1 MMWKN
6 KMVWENINIF
16 SKEEAKKIENL
27 FETNLHQF
35 GLTVNHGSFRLS
47 VYESTLN
54 DTFPEVHELIVN
66 KIKKIPKLKDYTVTR
81 SAGLRYT
88 KDAPSMPHH
97 YDGDDYTILIFIN
110 DNYEGSGTVF
120 PLLKK
125 TAHASEFGVGNALLF
140 SGRKIKSWHGALP
153 LKSGVRYTINVRLNK
168 KKNFFLMVK
177 SFFKLLILFAIEPI
191 INKYERRHN
200 KEIKDTEK
208 IIMKTIP
215 IVFSMQGCPHCDN
228 LKKQLKESNIDFKE
242 IDTDAKENEVLYESF
257 SKKVGSD
264 FLPAVII
271 GKKAFLPD
279 KSFKTIDDGVNMIK
293 EYLQE
298 LSDRENHLD

>member
-54 DTFPEVHELIVN
+54 DTFPEIHKLIVN
-66 KIKKIPKLKDYTVTR
+66 KIKKIPKLKDYNVTR

-177 SFFKLLILFAIEPI
+177 SFFKLFEVISFGSIPKVIFFKIFFGLFLVISIILKFFPDSIFA
-191 INKYERRHN
+191 
-200 KEIKDTEK
+200 
-208 IIMKTIP
+208 
-215 IVFSMQGCPHCDN
+215 C
-228 LKKQLKESNIDFKE
+228 
-242 IDTDAKENEVLYESF
+242 
-257 SKKVGSD
+257 KVY
-264 FLPAVII
+264 LPSTN
-271 GKKAFLPD
+271 KKAFFNVTTISPADPEKLLIHCSLLLCNGRN
-279 KSFKTIDDGVNMIK
+279 SF
-293 EYLQE
+293 
-298 LSDRENHLD
+298 